1 MYKPAPIF
9 SMSSTGQ
16 RDIVVIQTGKTSTVA
31 GSGLSFIDFMKP
43 KIKLV
48 PCERLVTGVRSA
60 LCIQSPW
67 SPIPEFIPAES
78 KNGHSLAVLTA
89 SQSPVMPPTYE
100 WRTSDAKTE
109 QPILSTG
116 IYSRHG

>member
-1 MYKPAPIF
+1 MYKPAPIL

-16 RDIVVIQTGKTSTVA
+16 RDLVVIQAGKTSTVA
-31 GSGLSFIDFMKP
+31 DAGLSFIDFIKP

-48 PCERLVTGVRSA
+48 PCERLVMGVRSA

-67 SPIPEFIPAES
+67 SPIPEFIPVEL
-78 KNGHSLAVLTA
+78 KNGHRLAVLA
-89 SQSPVMPPTYE
+89 VSQSPVMPPAYE
-100 WRTSDAKTE
+100 WRTSDAKSE